1 MKLPKPKQLKS
12 GNWRIQLQIDGQ
24 RYSCTGATKKEAQ
37 EKAKKIFAGVEM
49 EKRVPLTLG
58 RAIDKYIEAKT
69 ATLSPSTIRGYKS
82 VRRNY
87 FPSII
92 DENISDLTQADIQ
105 LSMSSLAAK
114 GLSPKTIKNAH
125 GLLNSTF
132 EMFRPNFQLRTS
144 LPKGQKTEMRI
155 FSEAE
160 MKKVFEAAKG
170 DKYELPILLAAWL
183 GLRMSEVRGVKFSDV
198 QNGRIHIHR
207 AIVRNDEGS
216 HVEKGPKTSAGDR
229 WIKLP
234 ETIANLIEFTY
245 NERYGDDKELG
256 KDDYICPWAD
266 ITIHKNF
273 KNICKKAGVEPCRF
287 HDLRHFMASEGH
299 ALGIPNKYLIKRMG
313 HKTENMLQNV
323 YQHTISDVTDEF
335 DSLID
340 EKMEKLYNGAHENAH
355 GK

>member
-1 MKLPKPKQLKS
+1 MKLPKATKLKS
-12 GNWRIQLQIDGQ
+12 GNWRIQIQIDGH

-37 EKAKKIFAGVEM
+37 EKAKQIFAGAEM

-58 RAIDKYIEAKT
+58 KAIDKYIEVKF

-82 VRRNY
+82 IRRNY
-87 FPSII
+87 FPNII

-105 LSMSSLAAK
+105 FAMSSLAAK

-132 EMFRPNFQLRTS
+132 EMFRPNFS
-144 LPKGQKTEMRI
+144 LHTRLPESQKSEMRI

-183 GLRMSEVRGVKFSDV
+183 GLRMSEIRGLKYEDLKE
-198 QNGRIHIHR
+198 GKIHIHT
-207 AIVRNDEGS
+207 AVVRDSEGK
-216 HVEKGPKTSAGDR
+216 HVEKGTKTTSGDR
-229 WIKLP
+229 WINLP
-234 ETIANLIEFTY
+234 EVIHELIGSMYVDRF
-245 NERYGDDKELG
+245 GELTTDG
-256 KDDYICPWAD
+256 LSEYICPWAD

-273 KNICKKAGVEPCRF
+273 KRICKKAGVEPCRF

-299 ALGIPNKYLIKRMG
+299 ALGIPNKYLMKRMG

-323 YQHTISDVTDEF
+323 YQHTIADKEDEF
-335 DSLID
+335 GDLID
-340 EKMEKLYNGAHENAH
+340 EKMKNLYNVRN
-355 GK
+355 